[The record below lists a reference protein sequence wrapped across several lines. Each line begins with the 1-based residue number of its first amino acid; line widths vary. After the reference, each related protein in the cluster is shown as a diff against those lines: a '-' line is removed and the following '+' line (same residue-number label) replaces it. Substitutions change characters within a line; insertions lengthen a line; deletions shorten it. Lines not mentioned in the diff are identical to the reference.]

1 VPSYYELDGQWTW
14 SPRPDVDVALVGRN
28 LLHPSHPEFSAY
40 PGRSVFRR
48 SVLLKLTMRF

>member
-1 VPSYYELDGQWTW
+1 MW
-14 SPRPDVDVALVGRN
+14 SPRPNLDVALVGRN
-28 LLHPSHPEFSAY
+28 LLHPSHPEFAAY